1 LEATGEVLR
10 TEPRSAAMPLIAAKA
25 GLSVA
30 TAYRYYS
37 SVDDLLNDYLH
48 GVIVTL
54 RDYSHDCPRTGKALF
69 AEVAT
74 EWVRLL
80 RTYGTAMVQL
90 RSREGFLRRL
100 RDRDA
105 VISTVRDAWER
116 PIRSVLRELSVPDEE
131 FDYALFLYNAL
142 FDPREILDLLDSGLG
157 EDEVIGGLSATY
169 YAALRGWATTRN
181 R

>member
-80 RTYGTAMVQL
+80 RTYGTAMV
-90 RSREGFLRRL
+90 RCAR
-100 RDRDA
+100 
-105 VISTVRDAWER
+105 VRGSCA
-116 PIRSVLRELSVPDEE
+116 
-131 FDYALFLYNAL
+131 AC
-142 FDPREILDLLDSGLG
+142 
-157 EDEVIGGLSATY
+157 AT
-169 YAALRGWATTRN
+169 GTP
-181 R
+181 